1 MKKPILL
8 SLSVLIALVFL
19 NKPKATAQSFQIVA
33 SFGTTHYWNVP
44 AAIEYEIY
52 DYYPYHNWVHV
63 NRVVRGRRVFYNIL
77 LEQDGFFTELQF
89 GRYSRILRVQHYV
102 DYPLYN
108 HYCSAHCGYHN
119 AYYNSHRVVN
129 NHYYY
134 GGHNHFVYRAQP
146 NYLRQPVR
154 PYSVRYADKN
164 YRHNS
169 KRAVAD
175 NSRIITSARESRPT
189 AVRSISSN
197 RSSSYDDRGVRSNSS
212 RNYSNNTNRTSSVNR
227 SQASTVNRSEPVT
240 RERTV
245 TRTTTTTRKASS
257 PSTVSRGASSNTRS
271 TETARSSSTSSNS
284 GRSVTSRAASSS
296 SRSSGTASRNTS
308 VRSSTSSKASSPS
321 VSNSSRSSS
330 SSRSASTSSRSGSSN
345 SRGRGN

>member
-1 MKKPILL
+1 MKKLILF
-8 SLSVLIALVFL
+8 SLSGLLLMVLF
-19 NKPKATAQSFQIVA
+19 NKPKATAQGFHIVA
-33 SFGTTHYWNVP
+33 SFGTTHAWNVP

-89 GRYSRILRVQHYV
+89 GGYARILRVQHFI

-119 AYYNSHRVVN
+119 AYFNSHRVVN

-146 NYLRQPVR
+146 HYLRQPVR
-154 PYSVRYADKN
+154 PYSVRYAEKN

-169 KRAVAD
+169 GRAVAD
-175 NSRIITSARESRPT
+175 NSRIISNARESRPT
-189 AVRSISSN
+189 AARSVSSN
-197 RSSSYDDRGVRSNSS
+197 RSNTYNNDRTVRSNSS
-212 RNYSNNTNRTSSVNR
+212 SRNYNSNVRNSSTVNR
-227 SQASTVNRSEPVT
+227 NQGSTVNRSEPVA

-245 TRTTTTTRKASS
+245 TRTATNTTRKASS
-257 PSTVSRGASSNTRS
+257 PNTINRGAASN
-271 TETARSSSTSSNS
+271 ARSSSSSNNNE
-284 GRSVTSRAASSS
+284 RSVNSRAASSN
-296 SRSSGTASRNTS
+296 RSSGTAQR
-308 VRSSTSSKASSPS
+308 STSTRSNSSSRASSPA
-321 VSNSSRSSS
+321 VSNNSRSS
-330 SSRSASTSSRSGSSN
+330 SSRSATTTSRTSSSNGRGS
-345 SRGRGN
+345 GRGN